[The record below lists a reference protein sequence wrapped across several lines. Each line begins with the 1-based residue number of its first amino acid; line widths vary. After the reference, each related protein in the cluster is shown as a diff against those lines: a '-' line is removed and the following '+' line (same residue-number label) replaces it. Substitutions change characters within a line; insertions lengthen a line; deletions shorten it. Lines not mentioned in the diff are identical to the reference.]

1 MSDLAVRLAAGFR
14 DARSRLDEQETQAVS
29 RINGLAADVDYTDY
43 DSSRDRAVEVS
54 VFSSRRQLDA
64 LEQIAG
70 LHESGPKMRT
80 ISPTKGNACQ
90 ECSDFEN
97 GMTVPWPC
105 PTFYLV
111 AAGLEIDL

>member
-70 LHESGPKMRT
+70 LHQIGRDGDCDCFDPVDEEW
-80 ISPTKGNACQ
+80 NL
-90 ECSDFEN
+90 
-97 GMTVPWPC
+97 WPC
-105 PTFYLV
+105 PTLLAV
-111 AAGLEIDL
+111 AAGLGIEP